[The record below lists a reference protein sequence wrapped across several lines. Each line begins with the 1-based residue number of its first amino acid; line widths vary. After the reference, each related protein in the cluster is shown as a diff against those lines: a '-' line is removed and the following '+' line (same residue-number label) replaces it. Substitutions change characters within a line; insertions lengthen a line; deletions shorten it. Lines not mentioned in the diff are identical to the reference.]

1 MNTLTTALDA
11 ALETMLAD
19 ELTESVG
26 AARTVAELL
35 EMLALRDDDL
45 TDQVL
50 HALLSRVGS
59 DPQARELLLHI
70 MGPALRALA
79 RKHTRYCH
87 GTKSPTDAFCTVV
100 EAFYDALATPS
111 VQAKTTRVAARITGQ
126 TRTELARLIAEERAS
141 RTAYPPHV
149 LDVTHSRQSPPGGS
163 SAHESQMALLEG
175 LAQARERQVISQD
188 EARFLLAVHSPGTG
202 LDLVTDCRLGGLSPA
217 AVRKRSSR
225 LVRRLAEA
233 VSHDDELRAGMVDAA
248 A

>member
-1 MNTLTTALDA
+1 MDTLTSALDA
-11 ALETMLAD
+11 ALEVMLAD
-19 ELTESVG
+19 ELTEPVG
-26 AARTVAELL
+26 TARTVAELL

-45 TDQVL
+45 TDHVL

-70 MGPALRALA
+70 MRPAIRALA
-79 RKHTRYCH
+79 RKHARYCH
-87 GTKSPTDAFCTVV
+87 GTKSPADAFCTVV

-126 TRTELARLIAEERAS
+126 TRTEFARLIAAEQAS
-141 RTAYPPHV
+141 SAAYPPHV
-149 LDVTHSRQSPPGGS
+149 LDITHPPRPTPGGS
-163 SAHESQMALLEG
+163 TAHASQMALLGG

-188 EARFLLAVHSPGTG
+188 EAHFLLAVHSPGIG
-202 LDLVTDCRLGGLSPA
+202 VDLATDCHLGDLSPA

-225 LVRRLAEA
+225 LVRRLAAA
-233 VSHDDELRAGMVDAA
+233 VSHDDELRADMVDAA